1 MGVVTQTC
9 CRKLAEYLVLVF
21 EVLSFIISCLQ
32 GNIILTDYSYT
43 ILALLRTRTDTDKDV
58 RFAVRERFSQDTV
71 KMEQPPP
78 TLEGYVM
85 AKGV

>member
-1 MGVVTQTC
+1 MVF
-9 CRKLAEYLVLVF
+9 KL
-21 EVLSFIISCLQ
+21 LSFITSCIQ

-58 RFAVRERFSQDTV
+58 RFAVRESFSRDTV

-78 TLEGYVM
+78 TLEGYVTAM
-85 AKGV
+85 GCI